1 MTKALQTV
9 IDSLRDELQ
18 QYGEMLA
25 LLESQQDLITQRE
38 PRSVLTSIAAVETQG
53 VAIES
58 ARRNRLTSQRQLA
71 WALGMADKG
80 HNFHDLLPLLPDEY
94 RPLVAAL
101 VEEINGLLQR
111 VRERAE
117 QNHALLRR
125 ALELMERFIAT
136 LSPPAQSAQLVGG
149 QNPSDAEPPP
159 PLSAIA

>member
-1 MTKALQTV
+1 MTKALQPV
-9 IDSLRDELQ
+9 IDSLRNELQ

-25 LLESQQDLITQRE
+25 LLEAQQAVVTQRE

-58 ARRNRLTSQRQLA
+58 ARRNRVTAQRQLA
-71 WALGMADKG
+71 WALGTADKG
-80 HNFHDLLPLLPDEY
+80 HSFQDLLPLLPDEY

-101 VEEINGLLQR
+101 VEEINELLQR

-117 QNHALLRR
+117 QNHTQLCR

-136 LSPPAQSAQLVGG
+136 LSPPAQSAPLGG
-149 QNPSDAEPPP
+149 EQNPSDAEPPP